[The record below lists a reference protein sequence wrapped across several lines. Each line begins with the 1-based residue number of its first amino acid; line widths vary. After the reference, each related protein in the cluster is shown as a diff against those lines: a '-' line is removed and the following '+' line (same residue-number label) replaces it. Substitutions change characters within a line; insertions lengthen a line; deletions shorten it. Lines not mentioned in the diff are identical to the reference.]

1 MSRSY
6 SIYYYKSL
14 SSGNCHNNKDKLG
27 PDDINFFHTAFPYQ
41 ISLIAPLNIC
51 LQLQLMVL
59 AVQCFCT
66 ASRLPNITLPLY
78 WNSTLSP
85 QYMVT
90 HHCLVFPQRV
100 TASQ

>member
-41 ISLIAPLNIC
+41 IMLIAPLNIC
-51 LQLQLMVL
+51 LQLQLIVL
-59 AVQCFCT
+59 AVQCFWLECLHCFST
-66 ASRLPNITLPLY
+66 AEYLPPPVL
-78 WNSTLSP
+78 
-85 QYMVT
+85 
-90 HHCLVFPQRV
+90 
-100 TASQ
+100 